1 MELKPEIY
9 EQIVNNVI
17 EGVYLTNTDRVII
30 YWNEPAERI
39 TGYTAE
45 EVVGKSCAD
54 NILRHVDDQGNNLCG
69 KMCPL
74 SATMSD
80 RVPREAKVYLHH
92 KDGHRLPVLVNVS
105 PLTNETGIVI
115 GGVEVF
121 TDVSNQ
127 EANRLRLLELEQL
140 AMLDP
145 LTELANR
152 RYMERALASSM
163 EEWSRYQTPFG
174 LLFIDIDHFKA
185 FNDTYGHDVGDEVL
199 KFVAKT
205 LSSNAR
211 PFDIFGRWGGEEFVG
226 ILRNVSGDMLREISQ
241 RLLQLVRNAYIQH
254 QNLSLHVTV
263 SIGATLVKDK
273 DTVESLLQ
281 RADELMYQSKKAGRD
296 RVVIG

>member
-9 EQIVNNVI
+9 EQIVDNVI
-17 EGVYLTNTDRVII
+17 EGLYLTNTNRVII
-30 YWNEPAERI
+30 YWNKTAERI

-45 EVVGKSCAD
+45 EVVGKSCAY
-54 NILRHVDDQGNNLCG
+54 NILRHVDDQGNELCK

-74 SATMSD
+74 AATMSD
-80 RVPREAKVYLHH
+80 RVPRKAKVYLHH
-92 KDGHRLPVLVNVS
+92 KDGHRVPVLVHVS
-105 PLTNETGIVI
+105 PLTSKEGGVV
-115 GGVEVF
+115 GGVEF
-121 TDVSNQ
+121 FKDVSNQ

-152 RYMERALASSM
+152 RYLERVLASSM
-163 EEWSRYQTPFG
+163 EEWSRYQTAFG

-185 FNDTYGHDVGDEVL
+185 FNDTYGHDVGDDVL

-205 LSSNAR
+205 ISSNAR
-211 PFDIFGRWGGEEFVG
+211 PFDLFGRWGGEEFVG
-226 ILRNVSGDMLREISQ
+226 ILRNVSADVLLEISN
-241 RLLQLVRNAYIQH
+241 RMLQLVRNAYIRH
-254 QNLSLHVTV
+254 QNRSLHVTV
-263 SIGATLVKDK
+263 SIGATLVTDK

-281 RADELMYQSKKAGRD
+281 RADELMYQSKKTGRD